1 MKKELD
7 FEAAAAQLSA
17 ILEQLS
23 QEETPLAESLKLYAR
38 AAELIAFCN
47 ETLKSAQM
55 TIEEIDAKLAQAT
68 QE

>member
-47 ETLKSAQM
+47 ETLKGAQM
-55 TIEEIDAKLAQAT
+55 TIEEIDAKLAQAA

>member
-7 FEAAAAQLSA
+7 FETAAAQLSE

-23 QEETPLAESLKLYAR
+23 NEETPLAESLKLYAR

-55 TIEEIDAKLAQAT
+55 TVEEIDAKLAQAT

>member
-55 TIEEIDAKLAQAT
+55 TIEEIDAKLAQAA

>member
-7 FEAAAAQLSA
+7 FETAAAQLSA

-55 TIEEIDAKLAQAT
+55 IIEEIDAKLAQAT
-68 QE
+68 QA